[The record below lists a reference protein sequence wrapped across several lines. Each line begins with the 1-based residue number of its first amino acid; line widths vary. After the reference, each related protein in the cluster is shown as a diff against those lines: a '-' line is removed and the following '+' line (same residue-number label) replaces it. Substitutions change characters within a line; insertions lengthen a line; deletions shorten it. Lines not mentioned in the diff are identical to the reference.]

1 MSNIIIPTEFASP
14 GIARPIDDS
23 CVLQTI
29 SRGSRQ
35 KGTKVFDLS
44 KKGNHGTIYG
54 AVWKTLPS
62 GLNVLK
68 FDGVDDYAD
77 CGNDDSLDVGSNSF
91 SLCYY
96 MKPSVLDGTVKM
108 VISKG
113 KDKRY
118 RSGIFSSNRLYFE
131 VDDDVDAT
139 HIETISLTAN
149 VWYFVVA
156 VRTETKLKLYLNGEL
171 VKEKKLYS
179 TGDMDDQTTDLFI
192 GQDARMSNQFFSGII
207 TGVRIYNRALSAS
220 EIREHFENERILF
233 GV

>member
-68 FDGVDDYAD
+68 FDGVDDYVD
-77 CGNDDSLDVGSNSF
+77 CGSDESLNITDEITLEAWVKTSETGTQKTIIVKDLSGYGPGYLLRIQTNNKPNFFIGDGANPRDVSTISKTVTDGIWHYIVGVWEGD
-91 SLCYY
+91 LIKIY
-96 MKPSVLDGTVKM
+96 LDGYLDNVANASGVGDIRSNTDVLIGRR
-108 VISKG
+108 ISN
-113 KDKRY
+113 Y
-118 RSGIFSSNRLYFE
+118 YFHGLIDE
-131 VDDDVDAT
+131 
-139 HIETISLTAN
+139 
-149 VWYFVVA
+149 
-156 VRTETKLKLYLNGEL
+156 
-171 VKEKKLYS
+171 
-179 TGDMDDQTTDLFI
+179 
-192 GQDARMSNQFFSGII
+192 
-207 TGVRIYNRALSAS
+207 VRIYNRALSAS